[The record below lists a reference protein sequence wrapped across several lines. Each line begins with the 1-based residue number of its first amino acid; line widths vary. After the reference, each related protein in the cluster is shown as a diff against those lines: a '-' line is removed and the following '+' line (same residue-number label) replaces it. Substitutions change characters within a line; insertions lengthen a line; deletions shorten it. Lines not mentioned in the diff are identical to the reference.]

1 MADSD
6 VYLPSASSNE
16 SFDTS
21 YSSGKEEIEVS
32 CEFYHCLFSKRFFFF
47 VKDTQ
52 ETFESLTF
60 QETLLLLGRF
70 HTWTSVFDKVHCSG
84 CFTEIWWALAPKK
97 NRSMNL
103 KEALYFCHQCRVQY
117 VLSRQQVSSA
127 RTKAVRS
134 TPGNQTTYSY
144 IFNWSLFRTN

>member
-60 QETLLLLGRF
+60 QETLL
-70 HTWTSVFDKVHCSG
+70 
-84 CFTEIWWALAPKK
+84 
-97 NRSMNL
+97 
-103 KEALYFCHQCRVQY
+103 
-117 VLSRQQVSSA
+117 
-127 RTKAVRS
+127 
-134 TPGNQTTYSY
+134 
-144 IFNWSLFRTN
+144 